1 MQGLALTWPCYFYF
15 GSAHPLL
22 VGLKKKK
29 KKSCF
34 SSLLD
39 LKVLLL
45 AGGMVKDTAEYRMND
60 WMIVNPDLQ
69 NSCKPKK
76 DHNNLSTKFF
86 FPLFL
91 FGWQGLVVTVQLQ
104 WMAYG

>member
-1 MQGLALTWPCYFYF
+1 MKCRALPWPDLAISILAQHILCW
-15 GSAHPLL
+15 L
-22 VGLKKKK
+22 VKK

-86 FPLFL
+86 FPFFL